1 MIALAKS
8 LENQGFFILG
18 IPRNGGKKPQH
29 LPQGERRVVNVKVEI
44 PGNQSPF
51 LLGQDEISGQPAYA
65 GRKRS
70 KLLMESK

>member
-1 MIALAKS
+1 MVIFTTA
-8 LENQGFFILG
+8 FM
-18 IPRNGGKKPQH
+18 
-29 LPQGERRVVNVKVEI
+29 PQGEGRVVNVKVES

-51 LLGQDEISGQPAYA
+51 LLGWDEISGQPAHA